1 MIGMAAQYIMKVIGV
16 RNPAYAYQATAISAD
31 CTKVALVG
39 LVDFLIYDVP
49 LNLRLEPGL
58 ICWGDLTKRYGPQP
72 RSAVDLE
79 KSKDRRQ
86 GSLSYYMAALTN
98 DVLAIASANTYV
110 DIRNAGTGE
119 RIAQL
124 KLPSENQCRTIAFSP
139 DGQNLAIGLSQ
150 GEIFVYRAG
159 LVRNFGGESIH
170 LTQNNIP
177 ITTIVFSHDSLLM
190 VVCTKDNCVRAYR
203 VDNLSAGAFEEYIK
217 PSEYGKP
224 PKPADISDISLY
236 YLPILTFF

>member
-1 MIGMAAQYIMKVIGV
+1 MVGMAAQYIMKVIGV
-16 RNPAYAYQATAISAD
+16 RNPAYTYQATAISAD
-31 CTKVALVG
+31 CTKVALIG
-39 LVDFLIYDVP
+39 LVDFLVYDVP
-49 LNLRLEPGL
+49 SNLRYEPSL

-72 RSAVDLE
+72 RSAIDLE

-110 DIRNAGTGE
+110 DIRNARTGE

-124 KLPSENQCRTIAFSP
+124 KLQSENQCRTIAFSP

-159 LVRNFGGESIH
+159 LVRDFGGESIH
-170 LTQNNIP
+170 LNQNKMP

-190 VVCTKDNCVRAYR
+190 VVCTKDNFVRAYR
-203 VDNLSAGAFEEYIK
+203 VDDLTAGAFEEYIR

-236 YLPILTFF
+236 LSF